1 MGNATSSQFDSQGVC
16 DQSGLYGST
25 YSITSIHDQFGPY
38 GSLYS
43 VTSAYDMLTSTPPFL
58 YCVTSG
64 AVLNYV
70 TKNTFLPNRI
80 DPDNLCAVLAGAG
93 Y

>member
-1 MGNATSSQFDSQGVC
+1 
-16 DQSGLYGST
+16 LYGSA
-25 YSITSIHDQFGPY
+25 YSSTSIHNQFGQY
-38 GSLYS
+38 GSPYS
-43 VTSAYDMLTSTPPFL
+43 VTSAYNTFTSTPPFL

-70 TKNTFLPNRI
+70 SKNTFLPNRL
-80 DPDNLCAVLAGAG
+80 DPDNLCATLAGAG